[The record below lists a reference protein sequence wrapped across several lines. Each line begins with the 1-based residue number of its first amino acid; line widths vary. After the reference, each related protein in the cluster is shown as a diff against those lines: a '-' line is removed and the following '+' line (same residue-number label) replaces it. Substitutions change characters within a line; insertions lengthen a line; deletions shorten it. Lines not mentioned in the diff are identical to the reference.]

1 MTDRETF
8 LSRWSRLKH
17 EAEKTPAAAAE
28 AAPPVE
34 AEPAQELPPVESLDF
49 SSDFSRFLRSKAEE
63 GVKRAALKKLFH
75 SPHFNQMDGLDV
87 YIDNYNVFEPIP
99 EEMLQNLAHAREMLF
114 GPAEANEPGPALA
127 EKHEGDT
134 LPAGVA
140 QVSAPDRPEISEP
153 QPDPLTPGH
162 AAVAP
167 DRA

>member
-17 EAEKTPAAAAE
+17 EAASAPAAAAE
-28 AAPPVE
+28 PALPVE

-87 YIDNYNVFEPIP
+87 YIDDYNVFEPIP

-114 GPAEANEPGPALA
+114 GPAEVAEPGPALA
-127 EKHEGDT
+127 QEDEGDN

-140 QVSAPDRPEISEP
+140 QVSAPDRQELSEP
-153 QPDPLTPGH
+153 QPDPLRAGD
-162 AAVAP
+162 AAVAA

>member
-49 SSDFSRFLRSKAEE
+49 SSDFSRFLRSTAEE

-99 EEMLQNLAHAREMLF
+99 EEMLQNLAHAREMLL